1 MRLLCL
7 SILLAPFVQAQDF
20 SSMMVERVAA
30 GYIFTEGPAVDSRG
44 TLLFSDVPSNR
55 ILRFTPGHGVTTFR
69 ENSGAA
75 NGNTYD
81 DKGRL
86 YTCEGGNRRV
96 TRTDKDGKVEV
107 LAERFEDKRFN
118 APNDITVRRDGHIY
132 FTDPAFGNQ
141 QDTRELTFFGVYHLT
156 PRGELSVIA
165 RLDKRPNG
173 IALAP
178 SGRILYVAGSDERA
192 IRAWDLDRG
201 GNATNPR
208 LVVTG
213 IEGVP
218 DGIRVDS
225 KGRIFVACD
234 KVAIYSPEGKLIH
247 QIPLPE
253 TPSNLEIVEQGEFM
267 IYVTARRSVYRV
279 RPAEKGAAPQE

>member
-1 MRLLCL
+1 MLCL
-7 SILLAPFVQAQDF
+7 LILLAPVLAAQDF
-20 SSMMVERVAA
+20 FSMVVERVAA
-30 GYIFTEGPAVDSRG
+30 GYRFTEGPALDPQG
-44 TLLFSDVPSNR
+44 ALLFSDVPSNR
-55 ILRFTPGHGVTTFR
+55 ILRYVAGHPVSTFR

-75 NGNTYD
+75 NGNAFD

-96 TRTDKDGKVEV
+96 TRTGKDGKVEV

-141 QDTRELTFFGVYHLT
+141 EDSRELPFFGVYHIT

-165 RLDKRPNG
+165 RMDKRPNG

-178 SGRILYVAGSDERA
+178 SGRILYVAGSDERVV
-192 IRAWDLDRG
+192 RAWDLDRSG
-201 GNATNPR
+201 EATNPR
-208 LVVTG
+208 LLITG

-225 KGRIFVACD
+225 KGRIYVACNT
-234 KVAIYSPEGKLIH
+234 VSIYSPEGKLIH
-247 QIPLPE
+247 RIPLPE
-253 TPSNLEIVEQGEFM
+253 TPSNLEVVENGVFL

-279 RPAEKGAAPQE
+279 READKGAAAQE